1 MSNLNDEDNQKKKVD
16 PLKKEDEK
24 ELSVEEKLK
33 DVEEK
38 LLRSLAELENQRKR
52 FDKEI
57 KDAIDFG
64 GFSFAKENLVI
75 LDNLQRA
82 YISIKEDPVL
92 KVNKDIDKFL
102 NNIEIIEKDL
112 ISIFKKNRIEKI
124 DTKNKKFDPNFHQAM
139 TEIEDEKVEPGTIVQ
154 EMLPGYMFGDRLL
167 RPSLVAVSKKKAQNE
182 DKKPEKNEKK

>member
-16 PLKKEDEK
+16 PLRKEDEK
-24 ELSVEEKLK
+24 ELSTEEKLK

-38 LLRSLAELENQRKR
+38 LLRTLAELENQRKR

-64 GFSFAKENLVI
+64 GFNFAKENLVI

-82 YISIKEDPVL
+82 YISIKNDTNL
-92 KVNKDIDKFL
+92 KNNKDLDKFL
-102 NNIEIIEKDL
+102 DNIKIIEKDL
-112 ISIFKKNRIEKI
+112 ISIFKKNKIEKI

-139 TEIEDEKVEPGTIVQ
+139 LEIEDEKYEQGTIIQ
-154 EMLPGYMFGDRLL
+154 EIQKGYMFKDRLL
-167 RPSLVAVSKKKAQNE
+167 RPSMVGVSKKVKKE
-182 DKKPEKNEKK
+182 DKKSEKKVK